1 MENEVKTKREFVKS
15 HTRRDFLQ
23 SAASVGAGLLFSP
36 MISAQEQTTKKPD
49 DINVALVGAGLQ
61 GQELATACNNIPS
74 IHFKAICDIWKNY
87 NLSRTATVLRYFK
100 HEVKE
105 YVDYQEMLANEKDL
119 DAAIIATPDFCH
131 ADQTIACL
139 KAGLHVYC
147 ETEMSNTIESAKKMA
162 QAAKETGRFLQ
173 IGRQRRSNPRYIHCY
188 EKLIKEAKLPGQITA
203 INGQWNKMMLELSGW
218 PVGTTIPDATLN
230 KYGYRSMTQFKN
242 WRWYNGLGEGPVVD
256 SGAHQID
263 VYNWFLDAVP
273 KNVYVSGGINYYDKK
288 SRDWYDTVMAIYEY
302 ETAQGAVT
310 AFYETISTNS
320 RAGSYEAFLGNE
332 GMLNISET
340 DSPWN
345 GIYREKWVSADKWKP
360 WCDKGYIREI
370 PEKKEQEELSQSI
383 VLDVKPPSPPPP
395 QYEILI
401 TLNKSV
407 YQPHLENF
415 FDAIRGKAKLNCP
428 AEQAYKTAFSVLKIN
443 EAAEAKKRLD
453 FKPED
458 FVV

>member
-1 MENEVKTKREFVKS
+1 MENEEKINREPGNS
-15 HTRRDFLQ
+15 QTRRDFLQ

-36 MISAQEQTTKKPD
+36 MISAQDAKEKPD
-49 DINVALVGAGLQ
+49 DINVALIGAGLQ
-61 GQELATACNNIPS
+61 GQVLADACNNIPG
-74 IHFKAICDIWKNY
+74 IHFKAVCDIWKAY
-87 NLSRTATVLRYFK
+87 YLSRTATVLRFNR
-100 HEVKE
+100 HEAKE
-105 YVDYQEMLANEKDL
+105 YEDYKQMLEEEKGL

-131 ADQTIACL
+131 ADQAIACL

-147 ETEMSNTIESAKKMA
+147 ETEMSNTIEGAKKMV
-162 QAAKETGRFLQ
+162 QAAKETGKLLQ

-218 PVGTTIPDATLN
+218 PVGTTISDETLK
-230 KYGYRSMTQFKN
+230 KYGYKSMTQFRN
-242 WRWYNGLGEGPVVD
+242 WRWYKGLGGGPVVD

-263 VYNWFLDAVP
+263 VYNWFLNAVP

-320 RAGSYEAFLGNE
+320 RAGNYEAFLGNE
-332 GMLNISET
+332 GMLNISED

-370 PEKKEQEELSQSI
+370 PEKEEKEEPSQSA
-383 VLDVKPPSPPPP
+383 VLDVKPPSLPPP
-395 QYEILI
+395 QYEIPV
-401 TLNKSV
+401 TLNKPV

-428 AEQAYKTAFSVLKIN
+428 AEQAYKTAYSVLKIN
-443 EAAEAKKRLD
+443 ESAETGKRHE
-453 FKPED
+453 FKAED
-458 FVV
+458 FTI